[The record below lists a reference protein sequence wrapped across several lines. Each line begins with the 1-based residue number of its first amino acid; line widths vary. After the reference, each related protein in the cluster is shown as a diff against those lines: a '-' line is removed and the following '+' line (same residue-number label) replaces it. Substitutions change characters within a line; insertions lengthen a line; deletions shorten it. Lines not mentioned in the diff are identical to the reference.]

1 MVSMVSEEQ
10 REQYFEQGFFIA
22 DDAIEPDMLE
32 QLVAAAERACA
43 TSVRTAPASASDPH
57 HRIAL
62 NEVVLYLNWN
72 PTSSSWDN
80 PPPKQG

>member
-32 QLVAAAERACA
+32 QLVAAAEWACA
-43 TSVRTAPASASDPH
+43 KIRSGAVMVEADGVKVGGGEEVSDAGNIDGVGSFMFH
-57 HRIAL
+57 A
-62 NEVVLYLNWN
+62 
-72 PTSSSWDN
+72 
-80 PPPKQG
+80 